1 MSGILSSL
9 AGMATTAAGSSAAA
23 LSNGAG
29 KGIEEAVKKEVC
41 ELIREDK
48 AQITNA
54 VISAIKEQ
62 ISENKEI
69 SKPIIE
75 EIKNIITRDMSG
87 NVQST
92 EPTPVIPLTEVSNPS
107 NSNTLDQ
114 TVGPNAPVIKDESGD
129 KESVKLAPTIAPVAA
144 AGAGAAAVLASGT
157 LDNATDALSGAKDSA
172 LGALSGAKDSALG
185 ALSGAK
191 DSALGALSGAK
202 DIASNAASAKDALS
216 GGLSSMG
223 TSALTSGMGSSIL
236 GALTKGG
243 NKKKRTS
250 KRPRYGSRCK
260 TLFYKNGG
268 RRRKTRR
275 SRK

>member
-191 DSALGALSGAK
+191 D
-202 DIASNAASAKDALS
+202 IASNAASAKDALS

>member
-23 LSNGAG
+23 LSSGAG

-69 SKPIIE
+69 AKPIIE

-87 NVQST
+87 NVQFIET
-92 EPTPVIPLTEVSNPS
+92 TPEIPLPEVSNPS

-114 TVGPNAPVIKDESGD
+114 TAGLNAPVIANDSGD

-144 AGAGAAAVLASGT
+144 AAGAGAGAAAILASGT
-157 LDNATDALSGAKDSA
+157 LDNAT
-172 LGALSGAKDSALG
+172 GALSGAKDSALG

-202 DIASNAASAKDALS
+202 DMASSAAAAKDALS

-223 TSALTSGMGSSIL
+223 SSALTSGLGSSLL
-236 GALTKGG
+236 GALSKGG
-243 NKKKRTS
+243 NKKKRTT